1 MLEFLKFKFILQ
13 GEEMKTSIHSIKR
26 ERGGEYPT
34 YKIFKPLVASSLALA
49 LGASVAVAQDPT
61 FTYNNG
67 TQQNVSL
74 SDVIDKAQSDSK
86 TNLHWDNSADGYLFL
101 KADSNTTVKGIELN
115 FNVASTLWAGG
126 TFTAGIKSASL
137 KNVTFTND
145 SGKGLKLGD
154 SGTGTFKIQLADTFK
169 DSTTKPTINLNFN
182 STTDNIALYGN
193 LEISGGSSTEVASS
207 PWSTQIKFGGD
218 LKGNLSITNY
228 ANHFSK
234 NEITFNAGKLDG
246 DLYNE
251 GILTLKFVENGGIT
265 GDIKSE
271 QSLYSGY
278 LYGPDVKSNITF
290 QKGGVIGGDIAAN
303 GQALNSFVLEGVDST
318 LTVNGNITVTKTAK
332 GEGENKFEFKDNG
345 ATLILKGSTNQI
357 STLTAISSGG
367 SNTLALGNSDSGVNA
382 NITTITNGSNLNVA
396 FITDA
401 NNTLTLNTSDS
412 QLKSIDTTSGS
423 GTIQLASAVTSLT
436 VGTTPIS
443 VGSGKTLN
451 FVIDNRT
458 TNLTL
463 KSGIDATNAISLL
476 TINGTGSQ
484 AVIAE
489 KELTNIGVNFA
500 GTSSTLTLKGSTNTI
515 KNITANA
522 TTSSTL
528 TLDASANAVTATIG
542 SVGGKLGVTMKGG
555 SDKNATLNLNGGEI
569 TSVTSNGSADNNII
583 NFNSGTTTIGS
594 FSGSSTNGL
603 SLNLDGGNLSLKGI
617 TADGSSGNASVN
629 VTVGNNSTLLLDGT
643 NKINSLSGNGGSI
656 KFVGT
661 ASGASSIGTISRAS
675 SKTFSAR
682 NTLTTKTFNGDL
694 NAIVY
699 ASKTSAD
706 QIIIVSTSGSSGTL
720 TILAQGDIHEILSI
734 TQDDNVVVAKV
745 GSSSSVKVQ
754 GGESVIDGMVLDLI
768 VQEKSGGS
776 GDYIIGKSVNKG
788 IENSIQ
794 EVTNTALTVN
804 YDLFLANF
812 NSLNKR
818 MGELRDNPYSQGVWA
833 RVFGGAMSNEF
844 GSGSK
849 TEYVTLQAGYDYS
862 LALGDAR
869 NYMGIALAYG
879 SSWTKA
885 NDGIGATTSSLSN
898 VNSSMVEV
906 GIYNSYVMDSGW
918 YNDTI
923 FKFDYIMSDFTLTAG
938 SNTAD
943 NSTNNF
949 AIILSDEFGY
959 RYKFGGDKSWYIDPQ
974 VEVGFGYF
982 NQSDFNHALNATTT
996 MTATQDTIL
1005 TLRTRAGASLG
1016 KKFTAQKGFAS
1027 VYVGA
1032 FYEYDYINGGD
1043 AETTLSGGLV
1053 GNQLNNL
1060 KSNGRAIVNIG
1071 SNIEL
1076 SEGVRMYID
1085 VEKSFGNKQR
1095 VDMQFNF
1102 GARYS
1107 FGERATTISYKEQN
1121 SNRIPLKIQ
1130 NQ

>member
-26 ERGGEYPT
+26 EGGGEYPT

-61 FTYNNG
+61 FTYTDSKSGSETIKDISLTDVQDCTQTCG
-67 TQQNVSL
+67 TT
-74 SDVIDKAQSDSK
+74 K
-86 TNLHWDNSADGYLFL
+86 TNLRWDNTSDYLLL
-101 KADSNTTVKGIELN
+101 KTDSNITVNGIELN
-115 FNVASTLWAGG
+115 FNRASALYQ
-126 TFTAGIKSASL
+126 TAGFVTQINTSQNTVT
-137 KNVTFTND
+137 NVTFTND

-154 SGTGTFKIQLADTFK
+154 DGTGTFKVQLADTFANI
-169 DSTTKPTINLNFN
+169 TKPTINLNFN

-193 LEISGGSSTEVASS
+193 LEISGGASS
-207 PWSTQIKFGGD
+207 DLSTIINFGGD
-218 LKGNLSITNY
+218 LKGNLSITKY
-228 ANHFSK
+228 CEHVSK
-234 NEITFNAGKLDG
+234 NNEITFNNSGKLDG
-246 DLYNE
+246 NLLNDGGN
-251 GILTLKFVENGGIT
+251 LTLKFMENGGIT
-265 GDIKSE
+265 G
-271 QSLYSGY
+271 
-278 LYGPDVKSNITF
+278 NITSYGTSII
-290 QKGGVIGGDIAAN
+290 KVENGTLKLGDSSNKNISIISGGGM
-303 GQALNSFVLEGVDST
+303 QATNT
-318 LTVNGNITVTKTAK
+318 LTASKIEAHIEKLEVQGNSNSNNDNTITADEGTIQITTLSATSTAGNASNHNQNNITLSNGTLTIGSITADNYNKNNITLGGTGTITGNITQA
-332 GEGENKFEFKDNG
+332 DNSQNNF
-345 ATLILKGSTNQI
+345 TLTGDQTTLTLKGSTNTI
-357 STLTAISSGG
+357 STLTA
-367 SNTLALGNSDSGVNA
+367 TVGNSTLTLGDTSTST
-382 NITTITNGSNLNVA
+382 TTINTINGSNLN
-396 FITDA
+396 I
-401 NNTLTLNTSDS
+401 
-412 QLKSIDTTSGS
+412 I
-423 GTIQLASAVTSLT
+423 
-436 VGTTPIS
+436 
-443 VGSGKTLN
+443 
-451 FVIDNRT
+451 
-458 TNLTL
+458 
-463 KSGIDATNAISLL
+463 
-476 TINGTGSQ
+476 
-484 AVIAE
+484 
-489 KELTNIGVNFA
+489 FA

-542 SVGGKLGVTMKGG
+542 SVGGNLGVTMNGG
-555 SDKNATLNLNGGEI
+555 SNSATLNLNGGEI
-569 TSVTSNGSADNNII
+569 TSVTSSGDATHNII

-594 FSGSSTNGL
+594 FSGSSHGL

-617 TADGSSGNASVN
+617 TADGSSGTTGGTGGSNNPVSIDVK
-629 VTVGNNSTLLLDGT
+629 VGNNSTLLLDGA

-661 ASGASSIGTISRAS
+661 ASGASSIGTISNAS
-675 SKTFSAR
+675 SKIFSAR
-682 NTLTTKTFNGDL
+682 NTLTTKTFSGDL

-699 ASKTSAD
+699 ASKTLAD
-706 QIIIVSTSGSSGTL
+706 RIIVTDTGSTSSGTL

>member
-1 MLEFLKFKFILQ
+1 
-13 GEEMKTSIHSIKR
+13 MKTSIHSIKR
-26 ERGGEYPT
+26 GGGGGEYPT

-61 FTYNNG
+61 FTYTTDSNG

-74 SDVIDKAQSDSK
+74 ENVKDNASSGS

-234 NEITFNAGKLDG
+234 NEITFNNAGKLDG

-382 NITTITNGSNLNVA
+382 NIATITNGNNLNVA

-458 TNLTL
+458 TDLTL

-542 SVGGKLGVTMKGG
+542 SVGGNLGVTMKG
-555 SDKNATLNLNGGEI
+555 SSNSATLNLNGGEI
-569 TSVTSNGSADNNII
+569 TSVTSSGDATHNII
-583 NFNSGTTTIGS
+583 NFNSGTTTIKG
-594 FSGSSTNGL
+594 FSASSTNNGL
-603 SLNLDGGNLSLKGI
+603 SLNLDGGNLSLKSI
-617 TADGSSGNASVN
+617 TADGTTSGSNNSASVN
-629 VTVGNNSTLLLDGT
+629 VTVGNNSTLLLDGA
-643 NKINSLSGNGGSI
+643 NKINSLSGNGGI
-656 KFVGT
+656 IDFVGT
-661 ASGASSIGTISRAS
+661 ASGASSIGTISNAS

-682 NTLTTKTFNGDL
+682 STLTTKTFSGDL

-706 QIIIVSTSGSSGTL
+706 QIIVTDTNSNSSGTL

-734 TQDDNVVVAKV
+734 TQADEVVVAQVKDS
-745 GSSSSVKVQ
+745 GVKVQ
-754 GGESVIDGMVLDLI
+754 GGESVIDGMVLDLSV
-768 VQEKSGGS
+768 VQKDGSGSGGN
-776 GDYIIGKSVNKG
+776 GTTTEYIIGKSVNKG

-818 MGELRDNPYSQGVWA
+818 MGELRDNPYSQGVWS

-938 SNTAD
+938 SNTSD

>member
-1 MLEFLKFKFILQ
+1 M
-13 GEEMKTSIHSIKR
+13 
-26 ERGGEYPT
+26 
-34 YKIFKPLVASSLALA
+34 A

-61 FTYNNG
+61 YTYTNSNRTTNISLENVVDNTQANTPTINLQWNN
-67 TQQNVSL
+67 T
-74 SDVIDKAQSDSK
+74 SDYLLLKTDS
-86 TNLHWDNSADGYLFL
+86 G
-101 KADSNTTVKGIELN
+101 TTVNGIELN
-115 FNVASTLWAGG
+115 FGRVSTLYNSGFVANIPNNALAPV
-126 TFTAGIKSASL
+126 T
-137 KNVTFTND
+137 NVTFTND

-154 SGTGTFKIQLADTFK
+154 SGTGTFKVQLADTFK
-169 DSTTKPTINLNFN
+169 DQATRPTINLNFN
-182 STTDNIALYGN
+182 STTNNIALYGN
-193 LEISGGSSTEVASS
+193 LIINGGSSTDVTGS

-228 ANHFSK
+228 YSYFSK
-234 NEITFNAGKLDG
+234 NEITFNNAGKLDG

-278 LYGPDVKSNITF
+278 LYGPNVTSNITF
-290 QKGGVIGGDIAAN
+290 QKGGIIGGDIAAN

-357 STLTAISSGG
+357 STLTAISSEG

-382 NITTITNGSNLNVA
+382 NITTITNGNNLNVA

-458 TNLTL
+458 TDLTL

-476 TINGTGSQ
+476 TINGTGTGSQ

-500 GTSSTLTLKGSTNTI
+500 GTTSALTLKGSTNTI

-542 SVGGKLGVTMKGG
+542 SVGGNLGVTMKG
-555 SDKNATLNLNGGEI
+555 SSNSATLNLNGGEI
-569 TSVTSNGSADNNII
+569 ASVTSNGSASNNII
-583 NFNSGTTTIGS
+583 NLTSGTTTIKS
-594 FSGSSTNGL
+594 FSASSTNGL

-617 TADGSSGNASVN
+617 TADGSSGTTGGTGGTNNSASIDVK
-629 VTVGNNSTLLLDGT
+629 VGNNSTLLLDGA
-643 NKINSLSGNGGSI
+643 NKINSLSGNGGI
-656 KFVGT
+656 IDFVGT
-661 ASGASSIGTISRAS
+661 ASGASSIGTISNAS

-682 NTLTTKTFNGDL
+682 STLTTKTFSGDL

-706 QIIIVSTSGSSGTL
+706 QIIVTDTNSNSSGTL

-734 TQDDNVVVAKV
+734 TQADEVVVAQV
-745 GSSSSVKVQ
+745 RDSGVKVQ

-776 GDYIIGKSVNKG
+776 SGEYIIGKSVNKG

-1076 SEGVRMYID
+1076 TEGVRMYID
-1085 VEKSFGNKQR
+1085 VEKSFGDKQR

-1107 FGERATTISYKEQN
+1107 FGERASTPNQN
-1121 SNRIPLKIQ
+1121 NNIAPLKIQ

>member
-1 MLEFLKFKFILQ
+1 M
-13 GEEMKTSIHSIKR
+13 
-26 ERGGEYPT
+26 
-34 YKIFKPLVASSLALA
+34 A

-706 QIIIVSTSGSSGTL
+706 QIIVTDTNSNSSGTL

-734 TQDDNVVVAKV
+734 TQADEVVVAQVKDS
-745 GSSSSVKVQ
+745 GVKVQ
-754 GGESVIDGMVLDLI
+754 GGESVIDGMVLDLSV
-768 VQEKSGGS
+768 VQKDGSGSGGN
-776 GDYIIGKSVNKG
+776 GTTTEYIIGKSVNKG

-818 MGELRDNPYSQGVWA
+818 MGELRDNPYSQGVWS

>member
-1 MLEFLKFKFILQ
+1 M
-13 GEEMKTSIHSIKR
+13 
-26 ERGGEYPT
+26 
-34 YKIFKPLVASSLALA
+34 A

-67 TQQNVSL
+67 TQHNVSL
-74 SDVIDKAQSDSK
+74 ENVKKDNASSGS
-86 TNLHWDNSADGYLFL
+86 TTTTLHWDNTSDYLFL
-101 KADSNTTVKGIELN
+101 KTDSNTTVKGIELN

-290 QKGGVIGGDIAAN
+290 QKGGIIGGDIAAN
-303 GQALNSFVLEGVDST
+303 GNVVNRFTLEGVDST
-318 LTVNGNITVTKTAK
+318 LTVNGSISAK
-332 GEGENKFEFKDNG
+332 GNDNGQAYNYFDLKADG

-458 TNLTL
+458 TDLTL

-542 SVGGKLGVTMKGG
+542 SVGGNLGVTMKGS

-569 TSVTSNGSADNNII
+569 ASVTSNGSADNNII

-594 FSGSSTNGL
+594 FSGSSHGL

-617 TADGSSGNASVN
+617 TADGSSGTTGGTGGSNNPVSIDIK
-629 VTVGNNSTLLLDGT
+629 VGNNSTLLLDGT

-661 ASGASSIGTISRAS
+661 ASGASSIGTISNAS

-682 NTLTTKTFNGDL
+682 STLTTKTFSGDL

-706 QIIIVSTSGSSGTL
+706 QIIIDSTSGSNTNLSGTL

-1107 FGERATTISYKEQN
+1107 FGERASTPNQN
-1121 SNRIPLKIQ
+1121 NNIAPLKIQ

>member
-1 MLEFLKFKFILQ
+1 M
-13 GEEMKTSIHSIKR
+13 
-26 ERGGEYPT
+26 
-34 YKIFKPLVASSLALA
+34 A

-61 FTYNNG
+61 FTY
-67 TQQNVSL
+67 T
-74 SDVIDKAQSDSK
+74 DSK
-86 TNLHWDNSADGYLFL
+86 TSSIKDIPLTGVKDYPQGESTTTNLHWDSQGDYLLL
-101 KADSNTTVKGIELN
+101 KTVSNTTVNGIELN
-115 FNVASTLWAGG
+115 FNQPSALYQNAGFV
-126 TFTAGIKSASL
+126 TQINTSQNTVT
-137 KNVTFTND
+137 NVTFTND
-145 SGKGLKLGD
+145 SGKGLKINDG
-154 SGTGTFKIQLADTFK
+154 SSTYGTGTFKVQLANTFANI
-169 DSTTKPTINLNFN
+169 TKPTINLNFN

-193 LEISGGSSTEVASS
+193 LEISGGASS
-207 PWSTQIKFGGD
+207 DLSTIINFGGD
-218 LKGNLSITNY
+218 LKGNLSITKY
-228 ANHFSK
+228 YEHVSK
-234 NEITFNAGKLDG
+234 NNEITFNNSGKLDG
-246 DLYNE
+246 NLLNDGGN
-251 GILTLKFVENGGIT
+251 LTLKFMENGGIT
-265 GDIKSE
+265 G
-271 QSLYSGY
+271 
-278 LYGPDVKSNITF
+278 NITSYGTSII
-290 QKGGVIGGDIAAN
+290 KVENGTLKLGDSSNKNISIISGGGM
-303 GQALNSFVLEGVDST
+303 QATNT
-318 LTVNGNITVTKTAK
+318 LTASKIEAHIEKLEVQGNSNSNNDNTITADEGTIQITTLSATSTAGNASNHNQNNITLSNGTLTIGSITADNYNKNNITLGGTGTITGNITQ
-332 GEGENKFEFKDNG
+332 NG
-345 ATLILKGSTNQI
+345 NSQNNFTLLGNSSTLILQGSNNAITSLTSSGGTLQLDSGSSGI
-357 STLTAISSGG
+357 TLTAKTLDGVLAVSFKGNQTGNLTIEGGTHTLSNISFESSSKGNLKLQ
-367 SNTLALGNSDSGVNA
+367 NTHTTIASSVNA
-382 NITTITNGSNLNVA
+382 TT
-396 FITDA
+396 
-401 NNTLTLNTSDS
+401 NNTLD
-412 QLKSIDTTSGS
+412 
-423 GTIQLASAVTSLT
+423 
-436 VGTTPIS
+436 
-443 VGSGKTLN
+443 
-451 FVIDNRT
+451 
-458 TNLTL
+458 LTL
-463 KSGIDATNAISLL
+463 TNS
-476 TINGTGSQ
+476 
-484 AVIAE
+484 
-489 KELTNIGVNFA
+489 
-500 GTSSTLTLKGSTNTI
+500 
-515 KNITANA
+515 
-522 TTSSTL
+522 
-528 TLDASANAVTATIG
+528 
-542 SVGGKLGVTMKGG
+542 
-555 SDKNATLNLNGGEI
+555 TLNLNGGEI
-569 TSVTSNGSADNNII
+569 TSVTSNGSASNNII
-583 NFNSGTTTIGS
+583 NFNSGTTTIKS
-594 FSGSSTNGL
+594 FSASSSTNGL
-603 SLNLDGGNLSLKGI
+603 SLNLDGGNLSLQNI
-617 TADGSSGNASVN
+617 TADGTTGGTGGSNNSASIDIK
-629 VTVGNNSTLLLDGT
+629 VGNNSTLLLDGT

-661 ASGASSIGTISRAS
+661 ASGASSIGTISNAS
-675 SKTFSAR
+675 SKTFNPRS
-682 NTLTTKTFNGDL
+682 TLTTKTFSGDL

-706 QIIIVSTSGSSGTL
+706 QIIVTDTGSTSSGTL

-734 TQDDNVVVAKV
+734 TQADDVVVAKV

-776 GDYIIGKSVNKG
+776 SGEYIIGKSVNKG

-938 SNTAD
+938 SNTSD

-1107 FGERATTISYKEQN
+1107 FGERASTPNQN
-1121 SNRIPLKIQ
+1121 NNIAPLKIQ

>member
-1 MLEFLKFKFILQ
+1 M
-13 GEEMKTSIHSIKR
+13 
-26 ERGGEYPT
+26 
-34 YKIFKPLVASSLALA
+34 A

-61 FTYNNG
+61 FTYTDSKSGSETIKDISLTDVQDCTQTCG
-67 TQQNVSL
+67 TT
-74 SDVIDKAQSDSK
+74 K
-86 TNLHWDNSADGYLFL
+86 TNLRWDNTSDYLLL
-101 KADSNTTVKGIELN
+101 KTDSNTTVNGIELN
-115 FNVASTLWAGG
+115 FNRASALYQ
-126 TFTAGIKSASL
+126 TAGFVTQINISQNTVT
-137 KNVTFTND
+137 NVTFTND

-154 SGTGTFKIQLADTFK
+154 DGTGTFKVQLADTFANI
-169 DSTTKPTINLNFN
+169 TKPTINLNFN

-193 LEISGGSSTEVASS
+193 LEISGGASS
-207 PWSTQIKFGGD
+207 DLSTIINFGGD
-218 LKGNLSITNY
+218 LKGNLSITKY
-228 ANHFSK
+228 YEHVSK
-234 NEITFNAGKLDG
+234 NNEITFNNSGKLDG
-246 DLYNE
+246 NLLNDGGN
-251 GILTLKFVENGGIT
+251 LTLKFMENGGIT
-265 GDIKSE
+265 G
-271 QSLYSGY
+271 
-278 LYGPDVKSNITF
+278 NITSYGTSII
-290 QKGGVIGGDIAAN
+290 KVENGTLKLGDSSNKNISIISGGGM
-303 GQALNSFVLEGVDST
+303 QATNT
-318 LTVNGNITVTKTAK
+318 LTASKIEAHIEKLEVQGNSNSNNDNTITADEGTIQITTLSATSTAGNASNHNQNNITLSNGTLTIGSITADNYNKNNITLGGTGTITGNITQ
-332 GEGENKFEFKDNG
+332 NG
-345 ATLILKGSTNQI
+345 NSQNNFTLLGNSSTLILQGSNNAITSLTSSGGTLQLDSGSSGI
-357 STLTAISSGG
+357 TLTAKTLDGVLAVSFKGNQTGNLTIEGGTHTLSNISFESSSKGNLKLQ
-367 SNTLALGNSDSGVNA
+367 NTHTTIASSVNA
-382 NITTITNGSNLNVA
+382 TT
-396 FITDA
+396 
-401 NNTLTLNTSDS
+401 NNTLD
-412 QLKSIDTTSGS
+412 
-423 GTIQLASAVTSLT
+423 
-436 VGTTPIS
+436 
-443 VGSGKTLN
+443 
-451 FVIDNRT
+451 
-458 TNLTL
+458 LTL
-463 KSGIDATNAISLL
+463 TNS
-476 TINGTGSQ
+476 
-484 AVIAE
+484 
-489 KELTNIGVNFA
+489 
-500 GTSSTLTLKGSTNTI
+500 
-515 KNITANA
+515 
-522 TTSSTL
+522 
-528 TLDASANAVTATIG
+528 
-542 SVGGKLGVTMKGG
+542 
-555 SDKNATLNLNGGEI
+555 TLNLNGGEI
-569 TSVTSNGSADNNII
+569 ASVTSSGSASNNII
-583 NFNSGTTTIGS
+583 NFNSGTTTIKG
-594 FSGSSTNGL
+594 FSASSTNNGL
-603 SLNLDGGNLSLKGI
+603 SLNLDGGNLSLKSI
-617 TADGSSGNASVN
+617 TADGTTSGSNNSASVN
-629 VTVGNNSTLLLDGT
+629 VTVGNNSTLLLDGA
-643 NKINSLSGNGGSI
+643 NKINSLSGNGGI
-656 KFVGT
+656 IDFVGT
-661 ASGASSIGTISRAS
+661 ASGASS
-675 SKTFSAR
+675 KTFSAR
-682 NTLTTKTFNGDL
+682 STLTTKTFSGDL

-706 QIIIVSTSGSSGTL
+706 QIIVTDTNSNSSGTL

-734 TQDDNVVVAKV
+734 TQADEVVVAQVKDS
-745 GSSSSVKVQ
+745 GVKVQ
-754 GGESVIDGMVLDLI
+754 GGESVIDGMVLDLSV
-768 VQEKSGGS
+768 VQKDGSGSGGN
-776 GDYIIGKSVNKG
+776 GTTTEYIIGKSVNKG

-818 MGELRDNPYSQGVWA
+818 MGELRDNPYSQGVWS

-938 SNTAD
+938 SNTSD

>member
-1 MLEFLKFKFILQ
+1 M
-13 GEEMKTSIHSIKR
+13 
-26 ERGGEYPT
+26 
-34 YKIFKPLVASSLALA
+34 A

-61 FTYNNG
+61 FTYTTDSNG

-74 SDVIDKAQSDSK
+74 ENVKDNASSGS
-86 TNLHWDNSADGYLFL
+86 TNLHWDNSTDGYLFL
-101 KADSNTTVKGIELN
+101 KADSSTTVKGIELN

-126 TFTAGIKSASL
+126 TFTAGITSASL

-145 SGKGLKLGD
+145 SGKGLKID
-154 SGTGTFKIQLADTFK
+154 DGTGTFKVQLADTFK
-169 DSTTKPTINLNFN
+169 NQATRPTINLNFN

-193 LEISGGSSTEVASS
+193 LIINGGSSTDVTGS

-228 ANHFSK
+228 YSYFSK
-234 NEITFNAGKLDG
+234 NEITFNNAGKLDG

-251 GILTLKFVENGGIT
+251 GTLTLNFVENGGIT
-265 GDIKSE
+265 GNIESK
-271 QSLYSGY
+271 QSFLTDSA
-278 LYGPDVKSNITF
+278 LYGPNVTSNITF
-290 QKGGVIGGDIAAN
+290 QKGGIIGGDIAAN
-303 GQALNSFVLEGVDST
+303 GNVVNRFTLEGVDST
-318 LTVNGNITVTKTAK
+318 LTVNGSISAK
-332 GEGENKFEFKDNG
+332 GNDNGQAYNYFDLKADG
-345 ATLILKGSTNQI
+345 ATLTLKGSTNQI

-382 NITTITNGSNLNVA
+382 NIATITNGNNLNVA

-458 TNLTL
+458 TDLTL

-617 TADGSSGNASVN
+617 TADGTTGGTGGSNNPVSIDIK
-629 VTVGNNSTLLLDGT
+629 VGNNSTLLLDGT

-661 ASGASSIGTISRAS
+661 ASGASSIGTISNAS
-675 SKTFSAR
+675 SAR
-682 NTLTTKTFNGDL
+682 NTLTTKTFSGDL

-706 QIIIVSTSGSSGTL
+706 QIIIDSTSGSNTTSSGTL

-734 TQDDNVVVAKV
+734 TQDDEVVVAKV

>member
-1 MLEFLKFKFILQ
+1 M
-13 GEEMKTSIHSIKR
+13 
-26 ERGGEYPT
+26 
-34 YKIFKPLVASSLALA
+34 A

-61 FTYNNG
+61 FTYTTDSNG

-74 SDVIDKAQSDSK
+74 ENVKDNASSGS
-86 TNLHWDNSADGYLFL
+86 TNLHWDNSTDGYLFL
-101 KADSNTTVKGIELN
+101 KADSSTTVKGIELN

-126 TFTAGIKSASL
+126 TFTAGITSASL

-145 SGKGLKLGD
+145 SGKGLKID
-154 SGTGTFKIQLADTFK
+154 DGTGTFKVQLADTFK
-169 DSTTKPTINLNFN
+169 NQATRPTINLNFN
-182 STTDNIALYGN
+182 STTNNIALYGN
-193 LEISGGSSTEVASS
+193 LIINGGSSTDVTGS

-228 ANHFSK
+228 YSYFSK
-234 NEITFNAGKLDG
+234 NEITFNNAGKLDG

-278 LYGPDVKSNITF
+278 LYGPNVTSNITF
-290 QKGGVIGGDIAAN
+290 QKGGIIGGDIAAN

-382 NITTITNGSNLNVA
+382 NIATITNGNNLNVA

-458 TNLTL
+458 TDLTL

-476 TINGTGSQ
+476 TINGTGTGSQ

-500 GTSSTLTLKGSTNTI
+500 GTTSALTLKGSTNTI

-542 SVGGKLGVTMKGG
+542 SVGGNLGVTMKG
-555 SDKNATLNLNGGEI
+555 SSNSATLNLNGGEI
-569 TSVTSNGSADNNII
+569 TSVTSSGDATHNII
-583 NFNSGTTTIGS
+583 NFNSGTTTIKG
-594 FSGSSTNGL
+594 FSASSTNNGL
-603 SLNLDGGNLSLKGI
+603 SLNLDGGNLSLKSI
-617 TADGSSGNASVN
+617 TADGTTSGSNNSASVN
-629 VTVGNNSTLLLDGT
+629 VTVGNNSTLLLDGA
-643 NKINSLSGNGGSI
+643 NKINSLSGNGGI
-656 KFVGT
+656 IDFVGT
-661 ASGASSIGTISRAS
+661 ASGASS
-675 SKTFSAR
+675 KTFSAR
-682 NTLTTKTFNGDL
+682 STLTTKTFSGDL

-706 QIIIVSTSGSSGTL
+706 QIIVTDTNSNSSGTL

-734 TQDDNVVVAKV
+734 TQADEVVVAQVKDS
-745 GSSSSVKVQ
+745 GVKVQ
-754 GGESVIDGMVLDLI
+754 GGESVIDGMVLDLSV
-768 VQEKSGGS
+768 VQKDGSGSGGN
-776 GDYIIGKSVNKG
+776 GTTTEYIIGKSVNKG

-818 MGELRDNPYSQGVWA
+818 MGELRDNPYSQGVWS

-938 SNTAD
+938 SNTSD

-1005 TLRTRAGASLG
+1005 TLRTRARASLG

-1107 FGERATTISYKEQN
+1107 FGERASTPNQN
-1121 SNRIPLKIQ
+1121 NNIAPLKIQ

>member
-1 MLEFLKFKFILQ
+1 
-13 GEEMKTSIHSIKR
+13 MKTSIHSIKR
-26 ERGGEYPT
+26 GGGGEYPT

-61 FTYNNG
+61 FTYTTDSNG

-74 SDVIDKAQSDSK
+74 ENVKDNASSGS

-234 NEITFNAGKLDG
+234 NEITFNNAGKLDG

-382 NITTITNGSNLNVA
+382 NIATITNGNNLNVA

-458 TNLTL
+458 TDLTL

-542 SVGGKLGVTMKGG
+542 SVGGNLGVTMKG
-555 SDKNATLNLNGGEI
+555 SSNSATLNLNGGEI
-569 TSVTSNGSADNNII
+569 TSVTSSGDATHNII
-583 NFNSGTTTIGS
+583 NFNSGTTTIKG
-594 FSGSSTNGL
+594 FSASSTNNGL
-603 SLNLDGGNLSLKGI
+603 SLNLDGGNLSLKSI
-617 TADGSSGNASVN
+617 TADGTTSGSNNSASVN
-629 VTVGNNSTLLLDGT
+629 VTVGNNSTLLLDGA
-643 NKINSLSGNGGSI
+643 NKINSLSGNGGI
-656 KFVGT
+656 IDFVGT
-661 ASGASSIGTISRAS
+661 ASGASSIGTISNAS

-682 NTLTTKTFNGDL
+682 STLTTKTFSGDL

-706 QIIIVSTSGSSGTL
+706 QIIVTDTNSNSSGTL

-734 TQDDNVVVAKV
+734 TQADEVVVAQVKDS
-745 GSSSSVKVQ
+745 GVKVQ
-754 GGESVIDGMVLDLI
+754 GGESVIDGMVLDLSV
-768 VQEKSGGS
+768 VQKDGSGSGGN
-776 GDYIIGKSVNKG
+776 GTTTEYIIGKSVNKG

-818 MGELRDNPYSQGVWA
+818 MGELRDNPYSQGVWS

-938 SNTAD
+938 SNTSD

>member
-1 MLEFLKFKFILQ
+1 
-13 GEEMKTSIHSIKR
+13 
-26 ERGGEYPT
+26 
-34 YKIFKPLVASSLALA
+34 KIFKPLVASSLALA

-61 FTYNNG
+61 FTYTDSKSGSETIKDISLTDVQDCTQTCG
-67 TQQNVSL
+67 TT
-74 SDVIDKAQSDSK
+74 K
-86 TNLHWDNSADGYLFL
+86 TNLRWDNTSDYLLL
-101 KADSNTTVKGIELN
+101 KTDSNTTVNGIELN
-115 FNVASTLWAGG
+115 FNRASALYQ
-126 TFTAGIKSASL
+126 TAGFVTQINISQNTVT
-137 KNVTFTND
+137 NVTFTND

-154 SGTGTFKIQLADTFK
+154 DGTGTFKVQLADTFANI
-169 DSTTKPTINLNFN
+169 TKPTINLNFN

-193 LEISGGSSTEVASS
+193 LEISGGASS
-207 PWSTQIKFGGD
+207 DLSTIINFGGD
-218 LKGNLSITNY
+218 LKGNLSITKY
-228 ANHFSK
+228 YEHVSK
-234 NEITFNAGKLDG
+234 NNEITFNNSGKLDG
-246 DLYNE
+246 NLLNDGGN
-251 GILTLKFVENGGIT
+251 LTLKFMENGGIT
-265 GDIKSE
+265 G
-271 QSLYSGY
+271 
-278 LYGPDVKSNITF
+278 NITSYGTSII
-290 QKGGVIGGDIAAN
+290 KVENGTLKLGDSSNKNISIISGGGM
-303 GQALNSFVLEGVDST
+303 QATNT
-318 LTVNGNITVTKTAK
+318 LTASKIEAHIEKLEVQGNSNSNNDNTITADEGTIQITTLSATSTAGNASNHNQNNITLSNGTLTIGSITADNYNKNNITLGGTGTITGNITQ
-332 GEGENKFEFKDNG
+332 NG
-345 ATLILKGSTNQI
+345 NSQNNFTLLGNSSTLILQGSNNAITSLTSSGGTLQLDSGSSGI
-357 STLTAISSGG
+357 TLTAKTLDGVLAVSFKGNQTGNLTIEGGTHTLSNISFESSSKGNLKLQ
-367 SNTLALGNSDSGVNA
+367 NTHTTIASSVNA
-382 NITTITNGSNLNVA
+382 TT
-396 FITDA
+396 
-401 NNTLTLNTSDS
+401 NNTLD
-412 QLKSIDTTSGS
+412 
-423 GTIQLASAVTSLT
+423 
-436 VGTTPIS
+436 
-443 VGSGKTLN
+443 
-451 FVIDNRT
+451 
-458 TNLTL
+458 LTL
-463 KSGIDATNAISLL
+463 TNS
-476 TINGTGSQ
+476 
-484 AVIAE
+484 
-489 KELTNIGVNFA
+489 
-500 GTSSTLTLKGSTNTI
+500 
-515 KNITANA
+515 
-522 TTSSTL
+522 
-528 TLDASANAVTATIG
+528 
-542 SVGGKLGVTMKGG
+542 
-555 SDKNATLNLNGGEI
+555 TLNLNGGEI
-569 TSVTSNGSADNNII
+569 ASVTSSGSASNNII
-583 NFNSGTTTIGS
+583 NFNSGTTTIKG
-594 FSGSSTNGL
+594 FSASSTNNGL
-603 SLNLDGGNLSLKGI
+603 SLNLDGGNLSLKSI
-617 TADGSSGNASVN
+617 TADGTTSGSNNSASVN
-629 VTVGNNSTLLLDGT
+629 VTVGNNSTLLLDGA
-643 NKINSLSGNGGSI
+643 NKINSLSGNGGI
-656 KFVGT
+656 IDFVGT
-661 ASGASSIGTISRAS
+661 ASGASS
-675 SKTFSAR
+675 KTFSAR
-682 NTLTTKTFNGDL
+682 STLTTKTFSGDL

-706 QIIIVSTSGSSGTL
+706 QIIVTDTNSNSSGTL

-734 TQDDNVVVAKV
+734 TQADEVVVAQVKDS
-745 GSSSSVKVQ
+745 GVKVQ
-754 GGESVIDGMVLDLI
+754 GGESVIDGMVLDLSV
-768 VQEKSGGS
+768 VQKDGSGSGGN
-776 GDYIIGKSVNKG
+776 GTTTEYIIGKSVNKG

-818 MGELRDNPYSQGVWA
+818 MGELRDNPYSQGVWS

-938 SNTAD
+938 SNTSD

>member
-1 MLEFLKFKFILQ
+1 M
-13 GEEMKTSIHSIKR
+13 
-26 ERGGEYPT
+26 
-34 YKIFKPLVASSLALA
+34 A

-61 FTYNNG
+61 YTYKNSNG
-67 TQQNVSL
+67 TTNISLENVVDNTQANTPTINL
-74 SDVIDKAQSDSK
+74 QWNNTSDYLLLKTDS
-86 TNLHWDNSADGYLFL
+86 G
-101 KADSNTTVKGIELN
+101 TTVNGIELN
-115 FNVASTLWAGG
+115 FGRVSTLYNSGFVANIPNN
-126 TFTAGIKSASL
+126 TSAPVT
-137 KNVTFTND
+137 NVTFTND

-193 LEISGGSSTEVASS
+193 LIINGGSSTDVTGS

-278 LYGPDVKSNITF
+278 LYGPNVTSNITF
-290 QKGGVIGGDIAAN
+290 QKGGIIGGDIAAN

-382 NITTITNGSNLNVA
+382 NITTITNGNNLNVA

-458 TNLTL
+458 TDLTL

-476 TINGTGSQ
+476 TINGTGTGSQ

-500 GTSSTLTLKGSTNTI
+500 GTTSALTLKGSTNTI

-542 SVGGKLGVTMKGG
+542 SVGGNLGVTMKG
-555 SDKNATLNLNGGEI
+555 SSNSATLNLNGGEI
-569 TSVTSNGSADNNII
+569 TSVTSSGDATHNII
-583 NFNSGTTTIGS
+583 NFNSGTTTIKG
-594 FSGSSTNGL
+594 FSASSTNNGL
-603 SLNLDGGNLSLKGI
+603 SLNLDGGNLSLKSI
-617 TADGSSGNASVN
+617 TADGTTSGSNNSASVN
-629 VTVGNNSTLLLDGT
+629 VTVGNNSTLLLDGA
-643 NKINSLSGNGGSI
+643 NKINSLSGNGGI
-656 KFVGT
+656 IDFVGT
-661 ASGASSIGTISRAS
+661 ASGASS
-675 SKTFSAR
+675 KTFSAR
-682 NTLTTKTFNGDL
+682 STLTTKTFSGDL

-706 QIIIVSTSGSSGTL
+706 QIIVTDTNSNSSGTL

-734 TQDDNVVVAKV
+734 TQADEVVVAQVKDS
-745 GSSSSVKVQ
+745 GVKVQ
-754 GGESVIDGMVLDLI
+754 GGESVIDGMVLDLSV
-768 VQEKSGGS
+768 VQKDGSGSGGN
-776 GDYIIGKSVNKG
+776 GTTTEYIIGKSVNKG

-818 MGELRDNPYSQGVWA
+818 MGELRDNPYSQGVWS

-938 SNTAD
+938 SNTSD